1 MLARVI
7 FGAAP
12 TLLGA
17 IVVVVISGV
26 VGIPAGLFAGYYGG
40 RTESIIMRILDALLA
55 FPALLLAILVVATF
69 GRGLTTAVLALGVI
83 YIPAM
88 ARLVRSVTL
97 VQRNQA
103 YVDAG
108 VALGYSDRR
117 IIFRHILPNLVAA
130 IVVQSSIDLA
140 YAILDIAALSF
151 LGLGQQ
157 PPDPDWGS
165 MLSDGRSYLL
175 QNPLPA
181 MSAGL
186 AIMLAVI
193 AFNLVGDGLRAQLD
207 PGSASDDRLPAVRPA
222 CRRCWRSTG
231 LTVAFRTMAGAV
243 HAVNGLDLDLR
254 AGEIVGLVGESG
266 SGKSVTSRAI
276 MGLLPRRTSEVSGSV
291 RLAGRELVGLP
302 ESEYRRV
309 RGEQVAI
316 DLPGPADR
324 TRPAVPR
331 R

>member
-1 MLARVI
+1 MTTVAASAPSMRRRLGASALVRNRAAVVGLIILLPLLLATIVPWLLTNADPNAQDLAQSLQGPSWAHPLGTDKPGRDVLARVI
-7 FGAAP
+7 VGAAP

-26 VGIPAGLFAGYYGG
+26 IGIPAGLFAGYFGG
-40 RTESIIMRILDALLA
+40 RTESLIMRILDALLA

-181 MSAGL
+181 MSAG
-186 AIMLAVI
+186 I
-193 AFNLVGDGLRAQLD
+193 ASCSRSSPSTWSVTGCGPSSTR
-207 PGSASDDRLPAVRPA
+207 ASDSDERIRWDDAAAEGGRAHGVLSDDGRARP
-222 CRRCWRSTG
+222 
-231 LTVAFRTMAGAV
+231 
-243 HAVNGLDLDLR
+243 
-254 AGEIVGLVGESG
+254 
-266 SGKSVTSRAI
+266 
-276 MGLLPRRTSEVSGSV
+276 
-291 RLAGRELVGLP
+291 
-302 ESEYRRV
+302 
-309 RGEQVAI
+309 RGEW
-316 DLPGPADR
+316 P
-324 TRPAVPR
+324 
-331 R
+331 